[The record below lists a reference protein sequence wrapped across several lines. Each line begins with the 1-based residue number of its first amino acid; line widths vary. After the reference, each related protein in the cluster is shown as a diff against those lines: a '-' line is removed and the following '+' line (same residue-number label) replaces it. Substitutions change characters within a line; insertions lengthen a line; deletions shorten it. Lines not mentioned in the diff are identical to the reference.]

1 MPAKKSTKSGRTPTD
16 SYSVIRVESW
26 GQFVEL
32 ATAPPYLN
40 WAFRG
45 QADAQWS
52 LTSTLSRYLK
62 SYVDPGLWEEREK
75 RIVRVF
81 QRKAHHFLSHLPDKD
96 DHFRWL
102 ALMQHHGAPTRLL
115 DFTWSAYVAAF
126 FAMERS
132 KAESAVWALNPAET
146 RFVTEHFDE
155 YMKSSDESS
164 LWIGEPYE
172 MNKRLIAQS
181 GTFVISKSLKKPI
194 ERIVEERKRS
204 GDTLVKFVLP
214 RDLVRQEGLRALFS
228 MNLTNATLFPDL
240 DGLARSMAYE
250 LEFSWA

>member
-1 MPAKKSTKSGRTPTD
+1 MPAKKSVTSGRTRRD
-16 SYSVIRVESW
+16 SYEVIRVESW
-26 GQFVEL
+26 AEFVEL
-32 ATAPPYLN
+32 ATGPRYLN

-45 QADAQWS
+45 QADARWS
-52 LTSTLSRYLK
+52 LTSTLSRYLEA
-62 SYVDPGLWEEREK
+62 YVDPKLWEEREQ
-75 RIVRVF
+75 RILRVF
-81 QRKAHHFLSHLPDKD
+81 QRKAHHFLSHLPAKD

-126 FAMERS
+126 FAMGRS
-132 KAESAVWALNPAET
+132 RTEAAVWALNPEET
-146 RFVTEHFDE
+146 RFVTECYDE
-155 YMKSSDESS
+155 YVKSTDLSS

-194 ERIVEERKRS
+194 ERIVNERKRS
-204 GDTLVKFVLP
+204 SDTLVKFVLP
-214 RDLVRQEGLRALFS
+214 RDQVRREGLRSLFS
-228 MNLTNATLFPDL
+228 MNVTNATLFPDL

-250 LEFSWA
+250 LEFTWA